1 MPLSQLR
8 TQVDAEV
15 RLQGARLVGAPRA
28 ATVAGASGI
37 RYDFVFV
44 AGDGQVRGSQVVVDH
59 GGDRYFVT
67 YEARP
72 GAFESRLSPA
82 CCAAG
87 SGAEGTTSA
96 GAGGHVRGRC
106 SPEFMP
112 SRVVSIA
119 PGPARQPRR
128 RSTHG

>member
-1 MPLSQLR
+1 MLTGRATQGFAATITVVRADGGGRQVPLSQLR
-8 TQVDAEV
+8 TQVGAEV
-15 RLQGARLVGAPRA
+15 RRLQGARLVGAPRA

-72 GAFESRLSPA
+72 GAFESRLFT
-82 CCAAG
+82 G
-87 SGAEGTTSA
+87 LL
-96 GAGGHVRGRC
+96 RGWQWR
-106 SPEFMP
+106 
-112 SRVVSIA
+112 
-119 PGPARQPRR
+119 
-128 RSTHG
+128 